1 MYPLCVIYNMAAKY
15 RAPIFRLMDREME
28 IDWYYGYQ
36 IGDIKE
42 MDPNELKRVTRLNR
56 INFGPLFWQRGVVG
70 LLGNDQYQQY
80 LMLGELFSLSTW
92 IMLLKK
98 RLFHP
103 KKKIYLWSHGW
114 YGREG
119 RLKRWLKRRF
129 FGLADGT
136 FLYGNYAR
144 QVAIKQGNDQNKLWV
159 IHNSLDYETH
169 LKLRGQLKPSNLYR
183 NHFGNDNPTL
193 IFIGRLTKVK
203 QLDLVIKALDRLAKR
218 GKRFNLVLVGD
229 GEERVNLE
237 QLTTES
243 DVNVWFY
250 GGCYDDLKTAQ
261 LIYDADLCVSPGNV
275 GLTAIHTMMFGT
287 PVITHSNFSNQMP
300 EFEAIKDGKTGA
312 FFKEGDIDDLTNAIE
327 QWTNIHSNRDAIRTE
342 CYNEIDTSW
351 TPRFQVNVLLRNL
364 YKNDGSN

>member
-42 MDPNELKRVTRLNR
+42 MNPTELKRVTRLKR
-56 INFGPLFWQRGVVG
+56 INLGPLFWQCGVVK
-70 LLGNDQYQQY
+70 LLNDNRYQQY

-119 RLKRWLKRRF
+119 RVKRWLKRRF

-144 QVAIKQGNDQNKLWV
+144 QVAIKQGNDPNKLWV

-169 LKLRGQLKPSNLYR
+169 LKLRDQLKPSDLYR

-203 QLDLVIKALDRLAKR
+203 QLNLVIKALDRLGKR
-218 GKRFNLVLVGD
+218 GKQFNLVLVGD

-237 QLTTES
+237 QLAAES
-243 DVNVWFY
+243 DANIWFY
-250 GGCYDDLKTAQ
+250 GGCYDDCQTAQ

-275 GLTAIHTMMFGT
+275 GLTAIHTMAFGT

-300 EFEAIKDGKTGA
+300 EFEAIKDGKTGT
-312 FFKEGDIDDLTNAIE
+312 FFKEGDIDDLANTIE
-327 QWTNIHSNRDAIRTE
+327 LWFKTHTDRNLIRQE
-342 CYNEIDTSW
+342 CYTEIDSSW
-351 TPRFQVNVLLRNL
+351 TPQYQINIINNQL
-364 YKNDGSN
+364 